1 MSGLDLAMAGE
12 VSEAQ
17 ELQSIATEVNAI
29 KKTTMDT
36 INQIAG
42 KAAIEIGRRLFR
54 AKQLVGHGNW
64 GTWLEENVSYSQRTA
79 SDLIAIF
86 ERFDQGQQLL
96 FGQTLPDTLLESIGP
111 TKLKL
116 LMSIK
121 DDEKLVEFTEEHN
134 VEEMSTRELKK
145 ALDEANG
152 KLEEANA
159 RADEA
164 EKLADEKD
172 AEAKKF
178 QMKQN
183 ETYGNQLRAEQEV
196 KSLKTR
202 LKLMTERA
210 EQAEQGNEEA
220 GSEAREQIEKLSSEL
235 EEVRKKLAE
244 EREHGRMEQA
254 VNAPSGENSEER
266 RIGLF
271 RANFETFQQSFNAMM
286 RTLKEMNEDN
296 QRKFCKGLK
305 ELTKHIH
312 EAIDEKE

>member
-1 MSGLDLAMAGE
+1 MSGLDIAMAGA

-17 ELQSIATEVNAI
+17 ELQDIATEVNAI

-64 GTWLEENVSYSQRTA
+64 GTWLKENVSYSQRTA

-96 FGQTLPDTLLESIGP
+96 FGQTLPDTLLDSIGP

-121 DDEKLVEFTEEHN
+121 DDDKLVEFTEEHD
-134 VEEMSTRELKK
+134 VESMSTRELKK

-152 KLEEANA
+152 KLEEATA
-159 RADEA
+159 RAEAA
-164 EKLADEKD
+164 EKLADEKGE
-172 AEAKKF
+172 EANKYR
-178 QMKQN
+178 MEQN
-183 ETYGNQLRAEQEV
+183 NTYGKQLQAEQEV
-196 KSLKTR
+196 KSLKGQ
-202 LKLMTERA
+202 LKRMTERA
-210 EQAEQGNEEA
+210 EKAEQGNEDAGREA
-220 GSEAREQIEKLSSEL
+220 KEQIESLSAEL
-235 EEVRKKLAE
+235 EEAKRKLRE
-244 EREHGRMEQA
+244 EQERGRMEQT
-254 VNAPSGENSEER
+254 PILGEKNPEER

-271 RANFETFQQSFNAMM
+271 RANFENFQQSFNAMLK
-286 RTLKEMNEDN
+286 TLNEMNEEN
-296 QRKFCKGLK
+296 RQKFRTGLRTLAK
-305 ELTKHIH
+305 NIYES
-312 EAIDEKE
+312 IDEE

>member
-1 MSGLDLAMAGE
+1 MSGLDIAMAGA

-17 ELQSIATEVNAI
+17 ELQDIATEVNAI

-96 FGQTLPDTLLESIGP
+96 FGQTLPDTLLDSIGP

-121 DDEKLVEFTEEHN
+121 DDDKLVEFTEEHD
-134 VEEMSTRELKK
+134 VESMSTRELKK

-152 KLEEANA
+152 KLEEAAA
-159 RADEA
+159 RAEEA
-164 EKLADEKD
+164 EKLAEEKRE
-172 AEAKKF
+172 EADKYRLE
-178 QMKQN
+178 QN
-183 ETYGNQLRAEQEV
+183 NTYGKQLMAEQEV
-196 KSLKTR
+196 KSLKSQ
-202 LKLMTERA
+202 LKRMTERA
-210 EQAEQGNEEA
+210 EQAEQGNMDSDREA
-220 GSEAREQIEKLSSEL
+220 KEQIESLSAEL
-235 EEVRKKLAE
+235 EEAKRKLKE
-244 EREHGRMEQA
+244 EQERGRMEQA
-254 VNAPSGENSEER
+254 PILGENPEER

-271 RANFETFQQSFNAMM
+271 RANFENFQQSFNAMLK
-286 RTLKEMNEDN
+286 TLNEMNEEN
-296 QRKFCKGLK
+296 RQKFRAGLRT
-305 ELTKHIH
+305 LTKNIY
-312 EAIDEKE
+312 ESIDEG

>member
-1 MSGLDLAMAGE
+1 MSGLDIAMAGA

-17 ELQSIATEVNAI
+17 ELQDIATEVNAI

-64 GTWLEENVSYSQRTA
+64 GAWLQENVSYSQRTA

-96 FGQTLPDTLLESIGP
+96 FGQTLPDTLLDSIGP

-121 DDEKLVEFTEEHN
+121 DDDKLVEFTEEHD
-134 VEEMSTRELKK
+134 VESMSTRELKK

-152 KLEEANA
+152 KLEEANT
-159 RADEA
+159 RAEEA
-164 EKLADEKD
+164 EKLAEEKRE
-172 AEAKKF
+172 EANKYRLE
-178 QMKQN
+178 QN
-183 ETYGNQLRAEQEV
+183 NTYGKQLQAEQEV
-196 KSLKTR
+196 KSLKGQ
-202 LKLMTERA
+202 LKRMTERA
-210 EQAEQGNEEA
+210 EQAEQGNEDADREA
-220 GSEAREQIEKLSSEL
+220 KEQIESLSAEL
-235 EEVRKKLAE
+235 EEAKRKLRE
-244 EREHGRMEQA
+244 EQERGRMEQT
-254 VNAPSGENSEER
+254 PILGENPEER

-271 RANFETFQQSFNAMM
+271 RANFENFQQSFNAMLK
-286 RTLKEMNEDN
+286 TLNEMNEEN
-296 QRKFCKGLK
+296 RQKFRTGLRTLAK
-305 ELTKHIH
+305 NIYES
-312 EAIDEKE
+312 IDEE